1 MPSYQKQFDLVKE
14 RLTANRRLLLAAKDS
29 DRVQAIAEQQKLVFV
44 KAVKM
49 LPKLS
54 ATDEATLVEEVV
66 TVGWTGIEEV
76 LKAITEKGDHADA
89 SEGCTLFQTNT
100 KAQDFTT
107 VEHFLPAELW
117 NVDKSVFVQRVS
129 EFVVTGLGCNTPS
142 AFTARKIAAMGFIV
156 IDGREKASVASYQ
169 TRKAAV
175 DLVKLEMKKYKK
187 VLPIEW
193 IAELPSSPAELK
205 SKYPL
210 QYKHAYKHYEP
221 AASPLANFDCMLVDS
236 QLPCRNSALR
246 LAQHGMAPNLL
257 RPQVQSLQQSSSS
270 NGFGQCGQD
279 AVLQCLQTIAQGQLR
294 MQQTMLA
301 GQAHSQNPSQEHGVD
316 LPGFRFSSPKR
327 KPLGHQLSVSTPQ
340 QRQKT
345 GGSQFPSL
353 QTPPPLTNGAMVASA
368 AGAVA
373 GPTVTEATVGGL
385 GNAVGEATK
394 TDDAA
399 VEAASRPSVRA
410 TSLKKKSVEAA
421 STELM
426 KLMDGGG
433 CGKKPT
439 AKAAA
444 KSKVIAN
451 KNTTCV

>member
-1 MPSYQKQFDLVKE
+1 M
-14 RLTANRRLLLAAKDS
+14 TANRRLLLAAKDS

-54 ATDEATLVEEVV
+54 AADEATLVEEVV
-66 TVGWTGIEEV
+66 TIGWTGIDEV

-89 SEGCTLFQTNT
+89 SEGCTLFQKNT

-117 NVDKSVFVQRVS
+117 NVEKSVFVQRVS
-129 EFVVTGLGCNTPS
+129 EFVVTSLGCNTPS
-142 AFTARKIAAMGFIV
+142 AFTARKIAAMGLLV
-156 IDGREKASVASYQ
+156 TEGRESASVASYQ
-169 TRKAAV
+169 TKKTAV

-193 IAELPSSPAELK
+193 IAELPSSPAEMK
-205 SKYPL
+205 AKYPL

-221 AASPLANFDCMLVDS
+221 AASPLANFDCMVVDS

-246 LAQHGMAPNLL
+246 LAQHGMAPNLVQS
-257 RPQVQSLQQSSSS
+257 QVQSFQQSSSS
-270 NGFGQCGQD
+270 NGFGQYGQNV
-279 AVLQCLQTIAQGQLR
+279 VLQCLQTIAEGQLR
-294 MQQTMLA
+294 MQQAML
-301 GQAHSQNPSQEHGVD
+301 GPSQEHGID
-316 LPGFRFSSPKR
+316 MPGFRFSSPREKS
-327 KPLGHQLSVSTPQ
+327 LGHQLAFQTP
-340 QRQKT
+340 KT

-368 AGAVA
+368 AGAVP
-373 GPTVTEATVGGL
+373 GPTISEATVGEL
-385 GNAVGEATK
+385 GNAVA
-394 TDDAA
+394 
-399 VEAASRPSVRA
+399 EAASTEKVKAASTQKESVGAASIR
-410 TSLKKKSVEAA
+410 KKSVEAA

-426 KLMDGGG
+426 AMMDSGD
-433 CGKKPT
+433 CGKKPKG
-439 AKAAA
+439 KAAA

-451 KNTTCV
+451 KEYNMCLK

>member
-117 NVDKSVFVQRVS
+117 NVEKSVFVQRVS

-142 AFTARKIAAMGFIV
+142 AFTARKIAAMGLLV
-156 IDGREKASVASYQ
+156 TEGRESASVASYQ
-169 TRKAAV
+169 TKKTAV

-187 VLPIEW
+187 VVPIEW
-193 IAELPSSPAELK
+193 IAELPSSPAEMK
-205 SKYPL
+205 AKYPL

-221 AASPLANFDCMLVDS
+221 AASPLANFDCMVVDS

-294 MQQTMLA
+294 MQQAML
-301 GQAHSQNPSQEHGVD
+301 GPSQEHGID
-316 LPGFRFSSPKR
+316 MPGFRFSSPREKS
-327 KPLGHQLSVSTPQ
+327 LGHQLAFQTP
-340 QRQKT
+340 KT

-368 AGAVA
+368 AGAVP
-373 GPTVTEATVGGL
+373 GPTISEATVGEL
-385 GNAVGEATK
+385 GNAVA
-394 TDDAA
+394 
-399 VEAASRPSVRA
+399 EAASTEKVKAASTQKESVGAASIR
-410 TSLKKKSVEAA
+410 KKSVEAA

-426 KLMDGGG
+426 AMMDSGD
-433 CGKKPT
+433 CGKKPKG
-439 AKAAA
+439 KAAA

-451 KNTTCV
+451 KEYNMCLK